1 MDPLLELGFRVFG
14 GGGFAGY
21 LQLLVLAIVV
31 IAAVWGA
38 IQVAITRD
46 DAFMVI
52 DRSKQNWLLLLG
64 GTALGVLILGP
75 LISMIWIV
83 GAVIVGIYWQD
94 IRPSIRDV
102 LDNSSD
108 W

>member
-1 MDPLLELGFRVFG
+1 MNEFLAMAFYSVNMLQQVFWI
-14 GGGFAGY
+14 
-21 LQLLVLAIVV
+21 LVV

-38 IQVAITRD
+38 IQVAMTRD
-46 DAFMVI
+46 DAFTVI

-64 GTALGVLILGP
+64 GAALGVLVLGSF
-75 LISMIWIV
+75 IAMVWIV

-102 LDNSSD
+102 LGNAQ
-108 W
+108 

>member
-1 MDPLLELGFRVFG
+1 MNDFLTLAFYSVNMLQWVF
-14 GGGFAGY
+14 
-21 LQLLVLAIVV
+21 LALVV

-38 IQVAITRD
+38 IQVAMTRD
-46 DAFMVI
+46 DAFTVI

-64 GTALGVLILGP
+64 GSALGVLLLGTV
-75 LISMIWIV
+75 ISMVWIV

-102 LDNSSD
+102 LGNAQ
-108 W
+108 

>member
-1 MDPLLELGFRVFG
+1 MLQWVF
-14 GGGFAGY
+14 
-21 LQLLVLAIVV
+21 LALVV

-38 IQVAITRD
+38 IQVAMTRD
-46 DAFMVI
+46 DAFTVI

-64 GTALGVLILGP
+64 GSALGVLLLGTV
-75 LISMIWIV
+75 ISMVWIV

-102 LDNSSD
+102 LGNAQ
-108 W
+108 

>member
-1 MDPLLELGFRVFG
+1 MIDYINLAFVGLN
-14 GGGFAGY
+14 Y
-21 LQLLVLAIVV
+21 LQMGFLFLVVV
-31 IAAVWGA
+31 AAVWGA
-38 IQVAITRD
+38 VQVGLTRD

-64 GTALGVLILGP
+64 GTALGVLLLGP
-75 LISMIWIV
+75 LISMAWIV

-102 LDNSSD
+102 LGNQQ
-108 W
+108 